1 MDAAQNTSVC
11 APDKTAPPNRT
22 GNVRHAVFAGVFF
35 FVWGFDTY
43 AFADFLWRTQFYGLK
58 YVILIMHAMLF
69 GMISLM
75 FCYALYGYI
84 ALRARPR
91 DTGQPA
97 PAPDAPPLLPRTALL
112 FPVCDEDIARVA
124 AGVRVTYDSLKRAGC
139 LDAFDFFLL
148 SDSRDPARW
157 CQEETAWFV
166 LAQECGGF
174 DRIHYRHRLLNT
186 GMKSGNISEF
196 LEQWG
201 AAFRYMVIFDA
212 DSIMTGPA
220 LLELVRRM
228 ENNPNAGI
236 IQTHTTI
243 VRAETLMGRMEQFMG
258 RLCGTLLS
266 AGVRYGN
273 PGDGYYYGHNAIVRV
288 SAFMANCRL
297 PRLPWRE
304 PLGGQI
310 YSHDVV
316 EAALMRRAG
325 FEVIIADDIEGSYE
339 ESPATFPD
347 SVRRHRRW
355 CQGNMQNF
363 WLLFSRDL
371 PRPSRLH
378 LLRGIL
384 TYMNSILWLSYLII
398 STLVVVQFE
407 HSHLTLITSAGFAPF
422 NHLSLKVHGAIL
434 LALLLL
440 LLLSPVV
447 FSLLAL
453 ASNPL
458 RRRAFG
464 GLGRAAA
471 GSAFALLVFAALSPL
486 LMMWVS
492 AIIVS
497 LFRGRR
503 STWAGQNRA
512 PNQRLSLREATLSH
526 GWITA
531 TGAVWSAL
539 AYSVGPSFFRCMLPI
554 LAPLVFSI
562 PISILLSSPA
572 VGQWLRKHKTLLTP
586 EETTP
591 PLEVCA
597 LDDAVAYLSERLSR
611 AGQSPVAFTLLD
623 PYAHALHLS
632 MLAPQDHAADKETD
646 DLTAIS
652 RDILARGIDGIARK
666 DLQAVLASPEACAAI
681 HRDIWRSDTAALAP
695 AWRHLLAAYSS
706 THFPGLIWRKSGHFS
721 ASDGTA

>member
-1 MDAAQNTSVC
+1 MDAKQNSSLC
-11 APDKTAPPNRT
+11 APDKRVPPNRT
-22 GNVRHAVFAGVFF
+22 GTLRHVVFAAVFFS
-35 FVWGFDTY
+35 VWGFDTY
-43 AFADFLWRTQFYGLK
+43 AFADFLWRTQLYGLK
-58 YVILIMHAMLF
+58 YVILLMHAMLF

-84 ALRARPR
+84 ALRARPC
-91 DTGQPA
+91 DTAQPVPA
-97 PAPDAPPLLPRTALL
+97 PAVLRQLPRTALL

-124 AGVRVTYDSLKRAGC
+124 AGVRVIYDSLKRSSG
-139 LDAFDFFLL
+139 LDAFDFCLL

-157 CQEETAWFV
+157 CQEESAWFV

-186 GMKSGNISEF
+186 GMKSGNISAF

-201 AAFRYMVIFDA
+201 EAFRYMVIFDA

-266 AGVRYGN
+266 AGVRYLN
-273 PGDGYYYGHNAIVRV
+273 PRDGYYYGHNAIIRV

-325 FEVIIADDIEGSYE
+325 FEVNIADDIEGSYE
-339 ESPATFPD
+339 ESPATFPE

-355 CQGNMQNF
+355 CQGNMQNV

-371 PRPSRLH
+371 PRPSRQH
-378 LLRGIL
+378 LLRGLL
-384 TYMNSILWLSYLII
+384 TYTNSILWLSYLII

-407 HSHLTLITSAGFAPF
+407 DSNLSLVIGSGLGPF
-422 NHLSLKVHGAIL
+422 NQLSLKVHGAIL

-447 FSLLAL
+447 FSLLTL
-453 ASNPL
+453 ASNPD

-464 GLGRAAA
+464 GLGRAAVGA
-471 GSAFALLVFAALSPL
+471 VFALFVFAALSPL

-497 LFRGRR
+497 LFLGRK
-503 STWAGQNRA
+503 SAWAGQNRA
-512 PNQRLSLREATLSH
+512 PSQRLSLRDATLSH

-531 TGAVWSAL
+531 IGVIWSTL
-539 AYSVGPSFFRCMLPI
+539 AYAVNPSFFRLMLPI
-554 LAPLVFSI
+554 LAPLVLSI
-562 PISILLSSPA
+562 PVSIFLSSTA
-572 VGQWLRKHKTLLTP
+572 VGQWLRKHKVLLTP
-586 EETTP
+586 EETKP
-591 PLEVCA
+591 PPEVFA
-597 LDDAVAYLSERLSR
+597 LDAAVTYFTERLSR
-611 AGQSPVAFTLLD
+611 AGPSPVAFTLLD

-632 MLAPQDHAADKETD
+632 MLATQKHAADKETA

-652 RDILARGIDGIARK
+652 REILARGIDGIART
-666 DLQAVLASPEACAAI
+666 DLQAVLASPEACAAV
-681 HRDIWRSDTAALAP
+681 HRDLWRSDIVSLAP
-695 AWRHLLAAYSS
+695 VWRHLLTAYSS
-706 THFPGLIWRKSGHFS
+706 TNFPGLIWRNGGRVST
-721 ASDGTA
+721 ADGTA